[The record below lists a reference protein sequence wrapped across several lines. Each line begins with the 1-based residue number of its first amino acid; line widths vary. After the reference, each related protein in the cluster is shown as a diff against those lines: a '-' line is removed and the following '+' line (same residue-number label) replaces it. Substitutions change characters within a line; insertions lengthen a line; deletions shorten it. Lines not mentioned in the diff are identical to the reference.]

1 MTYWISK
8 YKEKMYT
15 AIKGG
20 GIMIFTHTAQKKK
33 FFVEDFF
40 SKCDAYAVSCG
51 YGHICW
57 RNP

>member
-1 MTYWISK
+1 
-8 YKEKMYT
+8 MYT

-51 YGHICW
+51 YGHIC
-57 RNP
+57 